1 MCEGDYYKRALACK
15 PCPSG
20 PWVIVQ
26 LSLLGVAV
34 LVLII
39 ILIWSGRRRKNS
51 DNSGKRPRV
60 DILLARLKIVI
71 GFYQVTSG
79 IIEGFA
85 YVEWPSSLADIG
97 DYAELIQLNIL
108 SFVPLHCLFP
118 SWKQDAI
125 SKMYL
130 MLGSNASMILF
141 AFISFWIRK
150 LFLLWS
156 INKEQSSK
164 RRIKL
169 STTKEFLYRNVF
181 LFLFITYPSTCS
193 AILRILPSGCHKL
206 CTESSSTS
214 YLKADYSIEC
224 EGDKYNFAKLFA
236 YAASSYIV
244 VLPGLAFW
252 ALWRRRRQQLSRL
265 RKLRD
270 GKQKKENNPVDPEF
284 GKHGDPEV
292 AEENNEDT
300 CDDDKED
307 EDNARNDQLNSESEL
322 LSGMSFLYEN
332 YNEDA
337 WYWEL
342 VEVIRKLVLTCGIIL
357 IGRESRTYVGLA
369 SLCSGLFAVAFAF
382 RKPIRD
388 DFEDKLQLTSLLV
401 IFLNL
406 GIGVILK
413 ISTESVPSD
422 VDKYLDCL
430 LVNILVV
437 GVNVL
442 VILLVVGRY
451 LAVLIHNIV
460 LWRQNPQ
467 CSASCCITM
476 FLSLGRLGI
485 GVKSAASDVRKTNLR
500 VNLDLG
506 GVRMPSMRTAV
517 DNDIIGFEMEEADDD
532 TSKKDK
538 KKKEK
543 RKENKRKKEQKEQ

>member
-1 MCEGDYYKRALACK
+1 MDGFHRTERFGLCEECPPKGLNCVDESVSLKQGYYWQWDSELNKCAYEDFAQNLKIENDSYWRNTSSYNGTFPKRYQCPRKKSCEGGLESKCAKGYTGPLCEVCEGNYYKRALACK
-15 PCPSG
+15 PCPSST
-20 PWVIVQ
+20 WVIVQ

-39 ILIWSGRRRKNS
+39 IVIWSGRRRKNS
-51 DNSGKRPRV
+51 DNSGKRPMV

-79 IIEGFA
+79 IIKGFA
-85 YVEWPSSLADIG
+85 YVEWPSSLAVIG
-97 DYAELIQLNIL
+97 DYTEVIQLNIL

-118 SWKQDAI
+118 SWKQNAI
-125 SKMYL
+125 RKMYL

-193 AILRILPSGCHKL
+193 AILRILPLACHEL

-214 YLKADYSIEC
+214 YLKADYSIKC

-284 GKHGDPEV
+284 EKHRDPEV

-307 EDNARNDQLNSESEL
+307 EDNARNGKCCDTH
-322 LSGMSFLYEN
+322 FPF
-332 YNEDA
+332 
-337 WYWEL
+337 
-342 VEVIRKLVLTCGIIL
+342 
-357 IGRESRTYVGLA
+357 
-369 SLCSGLFAVAFAF
+369 LCSLY
-382 RKPIRD
+382 
-388 DFEDKLQLTSLLV
+388 
-401 IFLNL
+401 
-406 GIGVILK
+406 
-413 ISTESVPSD
+413 STA
-422 VDKYLDCL
+422 L
-430 LVNILVV
+430 
-437 GVNVL
+437 
-442 VILLVVGRY
+442 
-451 LAVLIHNIV
+451 
-460 LWRQNPQ
+460 
-467 CSASCCITM
+467 
-476 FLSLGRLGI
+476 
-485 GVKSAASDVRKTNLR
+485 
-500 VNLDLG
+500 
-506 GVRMPSMRTAV
+506 
-517 DNDIIGFEMEEADDD
+517 
-532 TSKKDK
+532 
-538 KKKEK
+538 
-543 RKENKRKKEQKEQ
+543 